1 MACPVR
7 VRIHPG
13 STVSVFKYTVHDF
26 FLKCKWEI
34 SLCCRFIRAELCRQ
48 IRGTVTKSLR
58 YQFIAP
64 VHTNPDMSW
73 KILIIV
79 DNVYK
84 GFSFIVCLMIVTLML
99 IATFRPHTAGLH
111 QAIVSIYWVGLFV
124 PLWLLVIGVSQTSLM
139 VGGFR
144 SKALLSLLVL
154 WEEETDPSAVRCGRN
169 LMFET
174 AFFFKTNRTRM
185 NEQIHLFS
193 VDKRPP
199 PEIYGLKVSEFVWT
213 GPCLC

>member
-1 MACPVR
+1 
-7 VRIHPG
+7 
-13 STVSVFKYTVHDF
+13 
-26 FLKCKWEI
+26 
-34 SLCCRFIRAELCRQ
+34 
-48 IRGTVTKSLR
+48 
-58 YQFIAP
+58 
-64 VHTNPDMSW
+64 MSW

-84 GFSFIVCLMIVTLML
+84 GFSFIVCLTIVTLML

-139 VGGFR
+139 VGRFR

-169 LMFET
+169 PMFET
-174 AFFFKTNRTRM
+174 AFSLTRIGREWM
-185 NEQIHLFS
+185 SRFTCL
-193 VDKRPP
+193 VLTKGP
-199 PEIYGLKVSEFVWT
+199 PEIYGLKVPEFVWQGLASVKFT
-213 GPCLC
+213 CLISYSLHSFP